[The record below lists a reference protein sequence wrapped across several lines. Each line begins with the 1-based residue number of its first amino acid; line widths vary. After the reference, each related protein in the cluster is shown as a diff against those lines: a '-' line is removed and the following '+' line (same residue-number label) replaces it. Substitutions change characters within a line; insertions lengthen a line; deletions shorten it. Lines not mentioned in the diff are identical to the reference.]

1 MVDRDRVLW
10 GLLIALLIYPNDN
23 FGGASPPEFKAPIT
37 NLTVALGRDAI
48 FTCLVDH
55 LGGYRVG
62 WVKADTKAIQAIHDH
77 VITHNPRVSVSHS
90 DHSTWNLHIKGV
102 QLEDAG
108 LYMCQIN
115 TDPMKSQTGMLS
127 IEVPPDFVA
136 EETSGDVSIR
146 EGGQVKLTCRATGVP
161 SPQIN
166 WHREDGQDIV
176 IRDATFLPTD
186 QKLKA
191 KTVSKHRGEELRLTK
206 VSRNDMGAYLCI
218 ASNGVPPAIS
228 KRITINVH
236 FPPVIH
242 VPNQLVAAPRGTD
255 VALECQVEASPKSIN
270 YWVKDSG
277 DMIISSLKY
286 EAQSIPLSAFRTRM
300 ILTIHNLQ
308 EHDFGT
314 YTCTAKNSLGEV
326 DFSIRLY
333 KMTGTGSQQKS
344 DYDEEVDDTEQVAY
358 GSADDDKMENK
369 VEGKAYASDNT
380 VQGHVGLPASSISSP
395 PPTMKITRRRPTAM
409 TGSPQGDRS
418 SSSAYGLFHC
428 HSLMATV
435 LFIMIKHFKLY

>member
-1 MVDRDRVLW
+1 MVDHDRILW

-37 NLTVALGRDAI
+37 NLTIALGRDAI
-48 FTCLVDH
+48 FTCLVEH

-62 WVKADTKAIQAIHDH
+62 WVKADTKAIQAIHEH

-90 DHSTWNLHIKGV
+90 DHSTWNLHIKGI

-115 TDPMKSQTGMLS
+115 TDPMKSQTGMLF
-127 IEVPPDFVA
+127 IEVPPDFIP
-136 EETSGDVSIR
+136 EQTSGDVSIR

-161 SPQIN
+161 LPQIN

-176 IRDATFLPTD
+176 IRDPTFPPSD

-191 KTVSKHRGEELRLTK
+191 KAVTKHHGEELRLTK
-206 VSRNDMGAYLCI
+206 VSRNDMGAYMCI

-277 DMIISSLKY
+277 DMIISSSKY
-286 EAQSIPLSAFRTRM
+286 EAQTISLSTFKTRM
-300 ILTIHNLQ
+300 ILTIHDLQ
-308 EHDFGT
+308 DHDFGT

-333 KMTGTGSQQKS
+333 KMSGTSRQKS
-344 DYDEEVDDTEQVAY
+344 DYDDEIDDIEQVVY

-369 VEGKAYASDNT
+369 VEGKTFASDNT
-380 VQGHVGLPASSISSP
+380 VQGHVGLPSSSASSP
-395 PPTMKITRRRPTAM
+395 PPTMKITRRRPTPM
-409 TGSPQGDRS
+409 TGSPHGNRS
-418 SSSAYGLFHC
+418 SGVSHQLFHC
-428 HSLMATV
+428 PISLMIIALCV
-435 LFIMIKHFKLY
+435 MIEHFKPF